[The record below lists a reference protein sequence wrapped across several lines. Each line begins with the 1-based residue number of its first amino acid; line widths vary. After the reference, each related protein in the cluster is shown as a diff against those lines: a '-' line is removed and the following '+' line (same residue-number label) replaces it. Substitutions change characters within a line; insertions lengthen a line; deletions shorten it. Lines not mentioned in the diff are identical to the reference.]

1 MRVGLS
7 YKLLPDEEQVRV
19 FYKVTRQEGKLL
31 AYTVDNDTYAILLDN
46 GRVEYNIKKEQIC
59 YL

>member
-1 MRVGLS
+1 MRIGLS
-7 YKLLPDEEQVRV
+7 YKLLPDDEQVHV
-19 FYKVTRQEGKLL
+19 FYKVTRQEGRLL

-46 GRVEYNIKKEQIC
+46 GHVEYNVKKEQIC

>member
-7 YKLLPDEEQVRV
+7 YKLLADEEQVRV

-31 AYTVDNDTYAILLDN
+31 AYTVDNDTYAILLDT
-46 GRVEYNIKKEQIC
+46 GSVEYNVKKEQIC